1 MATDCKRLVE
11 AIHAAPWRT
20 VLALSGGGS
29 RALSELLAVP
39 GASRTL
45 LDAAIPYSGEA
56 LIEWLGGRPDQF
68 CAAETA
74 RAMAMVAFRRARR
87 LAGSEAGHLAG
98 IACTAGLATD
108 RPRKGEHRA
117 HVVVQTDTETACWS
131 LHLAKGRRSRRE
143 EEQVVATL
151 LLNCLAE
158 LCQAG
163 TRLPLPLTDE
173 EPIEEVH
180 TTAQPAW
187 RELLLGQRDVA
198 RENGAAETPVV
209 VLSGAFRP
217 LHAGHR
223 RMAEV
228 AGQLIGGPVHFEMP
242 IVNPDKAPLD
252 YYEIESRL
260 AQFTADQPVLLSRA
274 ATFVEKSALFYGT
287 TFAVGIDTLRR
298 IASPAYYGG
307 DPAARLNALER
318 IAERGCRFLVFGRD
332 MGTGFVRL
340 GDVDLPDCLRA
351 ICREVPPEAFRED
364 ISSTA
369 LRREERKTTDY

>member
-1 MATDCKRLVE
+1 MATDCEPLVE
-11 AIHAAPWRT
+11 AIHTAPWRA

-29 RALSELLAVP
+29 RALAELLEVP

-56 LIEWLGGRPDQF
+56 LIEWLGGRPSQF

-87 LAGSEAGHLAG
+87 LAGPEAGNLAG
-98 IACTAGLATD
+98 VACTAGLATD
-108 RPRKGEHRA
+108 RPRLGEHRA
-117 HVVVQTDTETACWS
+117 HIAFQTDAETACWS
-131 LHLAKGRRSRRE
+131 IHLVKGRRTRRE
-143 EEQVVATL
+143 EEQLVATL

-163 TRLPLPLTDE
+163 IRLPLPLTDE
-173 EPIEEVH
+173 EPTEEVRA
-180 TTAQPAW
+180 TARPAW

-198 RENGAAETPVV
+198 RENGAAATPAV
-209 VLSGAFRP
+209 VLSGAFHP

-223 RMAEV
+223 RMADV

-242 IVNPDKAPLD
+242 IVNSDKPPLD

-260 AQFTADQPVLLSRA
+260 AQFSADQPVLLTRA
-274 ATFVEKSALFYGT
+274 ATFEEKSALFHGT

-298 IASPAYYGG
+298 IASPAYYCD
-307 DPAARLNALER
+307 DPVVRLAALER
-318 IAERGCRFLVFGRD
+318 IAERRCGFLVFGRD

-340 GDVDLPDCLRA
+340 SDLDLPDCLRA
-351 ICREVPPEAFRED
+351 ICREVPTDVFRED

-369 LRREERKTTDY
+369 LRRAGSTEY